1 MREVNVAEITAAVKT
16 MCINANINLN
26 ADISG
31 ALQKA
36 YETEEAGTGKEIL
49 GQLIKNSEIAREQR
63 MPICQDTGMVV
74 VFIKLGQDVHL
85 TGGDLTAAVNE
96 GIRQGYRE
104 GYLRCSVVK
113 SPLDRVNTGDNTP
126 GIIHVEIVPGKTIQ
140 IDLAPKGFGS
150 ENASRVHMLK
160 PSDGVEGVKKAVI
173 KTVDEA
179 GPNACPPIVVGVGI
193 GGSFELCAMM
203 AKKALL
209 RPVGSHSDDP
219 SIRDLETELLDEINK
234 LGIGPA
240 GLGGRTTALTV
251 NIETYPTHIAG
262 LPVAVNINCHVTRHA
277 SVTI

>member
-85 TGGDLTAAVNE
+85 TGGDLNAAVNE